1 MIAFSCLISVY
12 SGTVLPFFEIAIE
25 SIFKQTV
32 QPNEII
38 IVKDGAVTRELDEF
52 IDELIKNQSASEIRV
67 LALEENMGA
76 GPARNKA
83 IEKAKYDWIAVMDC
97 DDYALPTRF
106 EKQIAVL
113 HSNPGIDF
121 ISSLSDEYADDFQEE
136 NFIATKKCPETSLS
150 ITRRLN
156 YNCCITNPTI
166 FFRKKVWEKTQGYA
180 SFRFLNEDHFFFLK
194 VAKQNFQFY
203 CVQEPLVKVRIGKEQ
218 RKRRSGFKL
227 FWTDVKFR
235 YNCFKHG
242 LIDIKGFSMLF
253 PLLIRRFTPPFML
266 SFAHKLWRSI

>member
-12 SGTVLPFFEIAIE
+12 SGTVLPYFKVAIE

-32 QPNEII
+32 QPSEII
-38 IVKDGAVTRELDEF
+38 IVKDGAVTRELDDF
-52 IDELIKNQSASEIRV
+52 INVLIGSRSEIRV

-121 ISSLSDEYADDFQEE
+121 ISSLSDEYADDYQQQ
-136 NFIATKKCPETSLS
+136 NFISTKKCP
-150 ITRRLN
+150 
-156 YNCCITNPTI
+156 
-166 FFRKKVWEKTQGYA
+166 
-180 SFRFLNEDHFFFLK
+180 
-194 VAKQNFQFY
+194 
-203 CVQEPLVKVRIGKEQ
+203 
-218 RKRRSGFKL
+218 
-227 FWTDVKFR
+227 
-235 YNCFKHG
+235 
-242 LIDIKGFSMLF
+242 
-253 PLLIRRFTPPFML
+253 
-266 SFAHKLWRSI
+266 